1 MKRLFW
7 LGVGLAVGV
16 VVVRVVTK
24 KAQSYS
30 PRGIAASARD
40 SGRNL
45 LDSVRDFVDDVRDG
59 MHEREL
65 ELRAA
70 FADGYEFRDDELA
83 DDELADADF
92 DAGEDE
98 DEDLA
103 DREGT
108 GR

>member
-45 LDSVRDFVDDVRDG
+45 LDSARDFVDDVRDG
-59 MHEREL
+59 MHEREI
-65 ELRAA
+65 ELRAG
-70 FADGYEFRDDELA
+70 FGDVH
-83 DDELADADF
+83 ADF
-92 DAGEDE
+92 EE

-103 DREGT
+103 YQEDT